1 MSNTF
6 SFLNSS
12 LGKKIQVAFSGIALC
27 VFLLFHLLNNL
38 TLFIGPEIFNT
49 MVHSLESIKP
59 IIRVMEAGLLMILLM
74 HIFNTVFLTISNKK
88 SASKKYVVTS
98 SDTSSLNS
106 RTMIITGT
114 IILLFFIIHLR
125 YFWYTYQIHA
135 FLDGE
140 TYYDVIMRNQLG
152 YLGNLPTA
160 IFYIIAIGLI
170 AGHIKHGFQ
179 SALKTFGI
187 QEKSKWG
194 ILYKI
199 SFLFWGIIPFLFIS
213 IIISIIIGVIR

>member
-1 MSNTF
+1 MTNTV

-27 VFLLFHLLNNL
+27 IFLLFHLLNNL

-49 MVHSLESIKP
+49 MVHSLESVKP

-88 SASKKYVVTS
+88 SASKKYAVTS

-125 YFWYTYQIHA
+125 YFWYTYQIHD
-135 FLDGE
+135 FLDSE

-170 AGHIKHGFQ
+170 ASHIKHGFQ

-187 QEKSKWG
+187 QENSKWG

-199 SFLFWGIIPFLFIS
+199 SFLFWGVIPFLFIS